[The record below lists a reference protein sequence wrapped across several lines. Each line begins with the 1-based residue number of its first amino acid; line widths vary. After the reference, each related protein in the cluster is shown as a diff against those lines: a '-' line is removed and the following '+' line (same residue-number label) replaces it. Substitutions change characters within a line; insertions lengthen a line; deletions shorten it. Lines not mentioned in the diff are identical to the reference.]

1 MAQIRV
7 LGGDG
12 SGRSPWLRL
21 AVPLAFVVVALIFV
35 VTTWF
40 QVDSDSVGVVTRF
53 GRYDR
58 TENPGLHWKLPLGI
72 EAVAIVP
79 VRHVHKME
87 FGFQTAAVGSE
98 RTRYDDR
105 NFSSESLM
113 LTGDLN
119 AAEVEWIVQYRIS
132 DPKKFLFHVRD
143 PENTLRDLSRA
154 VMSAVVGDHSV
165 LEVLTQGRRE
175 VNQEAHDELQ
185 RLADLYEMGL
195 SIDTVQLQ
203 GVDPPEKVRAS
214 FNDVN
219 QAEQERD
226 RTSNEAW
233 QEYNKAIPLAEG
245 EAQKV
250 KQQAEGYAIDR
261 VNRATGETQRFLA
274 VLAEYQKAPEV
285 TRRRLW
291 LESMA
296 RVMPKIARKVVVD
309 DDVKGLLPLPLGAG
323 LPAEGGK

>member
-1 MAQIRV
+1 VAQIRV
-7 LGGDG
+7 LGSDG
-12 SGRSPWLRL
+12 IGGAPWWKL
-21 AVPLAFVVVALIFV
+21 AAPLAFVVMVLIFV

-58 TENPGLHWKLPLGI
+58 TESPGLHWKLPLGI
-72 EAVAIVP
+72 EAVSIVP

-87 FGFQTAAVGSE
+87 FGFRTAAVAD
-98 RTRYDDR
+98 RTRYDER
-105 NFSSESLM
+105 NFPAESLM

-132 DPKKFLFHVRD
+132 DPKKFLFRVRD

-165 LEVLTQGRRE
+165 LEVLTEGRRE

-185 RLADLYEMGL
+185 RLVDLYEMGL

-219 QAEQERD
+219 QAEQERV

-233 QEYNKAIPLAEG
+233 QEYNKSIPLAEG

-261 VNRATGETQRFLA
+261 VNRATGESQRFLA

-291 LESMA
+291 LETMA
-296 RVMPKIARKVVVD
+296 RVLPKLARKVIVD